1 MRKQIDSARM
11 YVGGKTE
18 ELLGDV
24 MEKEKS
30 LANLRVASKANPW
43 YGDLSRVGVR
53 KQLEDTLKALK
64 SECVDVF
71 YLHGPDAKHGIRE
84 TLDEV
89 QKMYEEKKFERFA
102 LSNFTAWETMYI
114 HNYMSTHKWITP
126 TIYQGM
132 YVYTHTIYSHCAPTQ
147 NIYSRSNKTG
157 TTP

>member
-71 YLHGPDAKHGIRE
+71 YLHGPDAKHDIRE

-114 HNYMSTHKWITP
+114 HNEGPSQSSKAKSVCQVDSMGARLVHVIKKIHNTNMQEI
-126 TIYQGM
+126 
-132 YVYTHTIYSHCAPTQ
+132 
-147 NIYSRSNKTG
+147 
-157 TTP
+157 

>member
-71 YLHGPDAKHGIRE
+71 YLHGPDAKHDIRE

-114 HNYMSTHKWITP
+114 HNTSIIAIRHHQSFRDGTHLIFVHAVEC
-126 TIYQGM
+126 IYLLF
-132 YVYTHTIYSHCAPTQ
+132 SF
-147 NIYSRSNKTG
+147 
-157 TTP
+157 